1 LHRQAAFEGLNRS
14 TKPKEVKNMDEDMKK
29 GIGEFR
35 FGVIH
40 DLIGGRRLSRGE
52 KQRLIR
58 DKSCCEWEIPYC
70 GRSRISGS
78 TILNWVRRYENSGGR
93 LESLYPDD
101 REDKGKFRVLDE
113 DTILALINLK
123 KQLKD
128 APVPV
133 LLREARNRKILP
145 VDFNISLATMY
156 RLYNRYEL
164 MQPQTKQEDMR
175 RFEAELPNDIW
186 QSDCMHGCK
195 VDVDGRLR
203 KSYLF
208 GIIDDHS
215 RLIPNARF
223 YLKENIGSFRDC
235 LIKALNKRG
244 LPRKLYVD
252 NGPTFRSVQL
262 GYATASLGI
271 ALVHAKPYRP
281 EGKGKIE
288 RWFHTVRTS
297 FLSTISDGLTIDQ
310 LNKKL
315 DDWIDTHYHP
325 AIHSSTNQ
333 TPLERYIKHIHLI
346 RQAPKDLEDYFRVR
360 VSRRVDKDRTVSI
373 NGMVYEAPV
382 ELIGKQVA
390 LLYNENDP
398 SRIQIMYNNKS
409 YGMLVPL
416 DPHINCRIRRN
427 QSITQI
433 VSPDDTGK
441 PVVEPYK
448 AGKLFGGEN
457 NGKL

>member
-1 LHRQAAFEGLNRS
+1 
-14 TKPKEVKNMDEDMKK
+14 MKK

-40 DLIGGRRLSRGE
+40 DLTGGRRLSRGE
-52 KQRLIR
+52 KRRLIKE
-58 DKSCCEWEIPYC
+58 KSCLEWEIPYC

-78 TILNWVRRYENSGGR
+78 TIRNWVRRYEDSGGR
-93 LESLYPDD
+93 LESLYPDE
-101 REDKGKFRVLDE
+101 REDKGKFRSLDE

-123 KQLKD
+123 KQLND
-128 APVPV
+128 VPVPV
-133 LLREARNRKILP
+133 VLREARNRKILP
-145 VDFNISLATMY
+145 LDFNISLATMY
-156 RLYNRYEL
+156 RLYNRYGL
-164 MQPQTKQEDMR
+164 MDAQTKPEDMR

-215 RLIPNARF
+215 RLVPYARF
-223 YLKENIGSFRDC
+223 YLRENIGSYKDC
-235 LIKALNKRG
+235 LINALQKRG

-271 ALVHAKPYRP
+271 ALVHSKPYRP
-281 EGKGKIE
+281 EGRGKIE

-297 FLSTISDGLTIDQ
+297 FLSAISDGLTIDG
-310 LNKKL
+310 LNKRF
-315 DDWIDTHYHP
+315 DDWLAEQYHT

-333 TPLERYIKHIHLI
+333 TPLERYIKHIHMV

-360 VSRRVDKDRTVSI
+360 ASRRVDKDRTVSI

-382 ELIGKQVA
+382 ALIGKQVA
-390 LLYNENDP
+390 LLYNENNP
-398 SRIQIMYNNKS
+398 SSIQIMYDNKS

-433 VSPDDTGK
+433 VPPKDTTDDTGK
-441 PVVEPYK
+441 PVSQPCK
-448 AGKLFGGEN
+448 AGKLFGGQN
-457 NGKL
+457 NDRL